1 MRATTLV
8 YLNVVVPRNRVATC
22 RLPTGNLISKR
33 GREQVWRSV
42 CVFGEFK
49 FGDRLVDTSV
59 WGLSEIFFLESKL
72 SGLSEFS
79 LRWKIYDLI

>member
-49 FGDRLVDTSV
+49 FGDGALVDTSV
-59 WGLSEIFFLESKL
+59 WGLSEIFLFRIEAFRFK
-72 SGLSEFS
+72 
-79 LRWKIYDLI
+79 